1 MKEDTLDQ
9 SLENGDKCHGSSVV
23 LGVHQPL
30 LGGGS
35 AAVDTREGLLKTT
48 TEMILIGI
56 HSRRGEGG
64 ERYSVDVRSSS
75 QTAATLPCPAHMNIA
90 ERPPV
95 GPTP

>member
-9 SLENGDKCHGSSVV
+9 SLENGDKCHDSSVV

-48 TEMILIGI
+48 RNDSERY
-56 HSRRGEGG
+56 SFSKGEGG
-64 ERYSVDVRSSS
+64 RG
-75 QTAATLPCPAHMNIA
+75 TALMCALLAKQLQHYPA
-90 ERPPV
+90 PL
-95 GPTP
+95 T